1 MTTITKEELPELIRE
16 EMLHSLRNVPAV
28 RYQVIGIM
36 TEVFAQRADLQA
48 ILERIDAQRADFNQ
62 RMDEMREDFNR
73 RMAEFAERQEE
84 HSRRLEEFAERQEE
98 HSRRLEEHSRR
109 LEEHSQRMD
118 EFSRRMDE
126 MREDFN
132 RQFAEHSQR
141 MDEFSRRMDEMRE
154 DFNRRFAEHSQRMDE
169 LREDFNRLS
178 AQHSREIG
186 DLSIYVQALGARWG
200 ILAEDAFRA
209 GIAGILTEETGLK
222 VERYLKM
229 DTEGQVF
236 GQPDQV
242 EVDVVIHNGDYWL
255 LEIKSSISRG
265 DVSLFRRKIAFYERE
280 ERVKVRRSLIISPYF
295 DPGAQE
301 QARALGIETYTSARE
316 VQAVS

>member
-1 MTTITKEELPELIRE
+1 MTTITREELPELIRE

-98 HSRRLEEHSRR
+98 HSRRLAEFAERQEEHSRR

-118 EFSRRMDE
+118 EFSR
-126 MREDFN
+126 
-132 RQFAEHSQR
+132 
-141 MDEFSRRMDEMRE
+141 
-154 DFNRRFAEHSQRMDE
+154 RMDE

-222 VERYLKM
+222 GERYLKM

-242 EVDVVIHNGDYWL
+242 EIDVVIHNGDYWL

-265 DVSLFRRKIAFYERE
+265 DVSLFRRKVAFYERE

-301 QARALGIETYTSARE
+301 QARALGIETYTSARAVQ

>member
-1 MTTITKEELPELIRE
+1 MATVTREELPELIRE
-16 EMLHSLRNVPAV
+16 EMLNALRNIPAV

-62 RMDEMREDFNR
+62 RME
-73 RMAEFAERQEE
+73 EFAARQEE
-84 HSRRLEEFAERQEE
+84 HSRRL
-98 HSRRLEEHSRR
+98 
-109 LEEHSQRMD
+109 D
-118 EFSRRMDE
+118 EMREDFNRRMDE

-132 RQFAEHSQR
+132 RGFIQ
-141 MDEFSRRMDEMRE
+141 
-154 DFNRRFAEHSQRMDE
+154 
-169 LREDFNRLS
+169 LS
-178 AQHSREIG
+178 KEIRDV
-186 DLSIYVQALGARWG
+186 DLHVQAMGARWG

-229 DTEGQVF
+229 DTKGQVF

-242 EVDVVIHNGDYWL
+242 EIDVVIHNGDYWL
-255 LEIKSSISRG
+255 LEVKSSISRG
-265 DVSLFRRKIAFYERE
+265 DVSIFQRKVAFYEQE
-280 ERVKVRRSLIISPYF
+280 EKVKVRRSIIISPYF

-301 QARALGIETYTSARE
+301 QARALGMETYTSARE
-316 VQAVS
+316 VRV

>member
-1 MTTITKEELPELIRE
+1 MTTITREELPELIRE

-84 HSRRLEEFAERQEE
+84 HSRRLAEFAERQEE
-98 HSRRLEEHSRR
+98 HSRRLEEFAERQEEHSRR

-132 RQFAEHSQR
+132 RRFAEHSQR
-141 MDEFSRRMDEMRE
+141 MDEFSR
-154 DFNRRFAEHSQRMDE
+154 RMDE

-242 EVDVVIHNGDYWL
+242 EIDVVIHNGDYWL

-265 DVSLFRRKIAFYERE
+265 DVSLFRRKVAFYERE

-301 QARALGIETYTSARE
+301 QARALGIETYTSARAVQ